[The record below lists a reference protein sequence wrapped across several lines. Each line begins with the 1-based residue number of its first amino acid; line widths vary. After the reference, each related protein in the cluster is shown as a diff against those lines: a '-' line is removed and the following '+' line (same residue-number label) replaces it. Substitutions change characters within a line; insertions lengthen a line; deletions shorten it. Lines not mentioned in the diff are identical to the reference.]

1 MLHTEWQAI
10 PAASSV
16 MRRKGAGC
24 WDNME
29 RQVEK
34 CSDKVGAS
42 DAIDM
47 KLGEMMGRQESYV
60 AAKFRRDSMPR

>member
-1 MLHTEWQAI
+1 
-10 PAASSV
+10 

-60 AAKFRRDSMPR
+60 AAKFRRDSMAR